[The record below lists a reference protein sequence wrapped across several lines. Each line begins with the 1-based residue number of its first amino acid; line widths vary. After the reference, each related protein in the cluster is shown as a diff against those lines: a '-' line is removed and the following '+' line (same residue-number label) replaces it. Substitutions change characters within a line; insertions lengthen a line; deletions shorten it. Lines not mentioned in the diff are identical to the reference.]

1 MNASANRNNCMKLTK
16 SLITSIAFTT
26 LVACGGDGGVLDS
39 VPAPYSLS
47 GQIQK
52 GPLIFGSRI
61 WVSELDS
68 NLNPNGKTYLSQTKD
83 DLGNFRFSSSIGSNL
98 VELLGMG
105 YYMDEI
111 TGNLSTAPITLS
123 AIADLTVDAS
133 PTINILTTL
142 QAPRIKNL
150 ILQGKTY
157 TGAINQS
164 QTEVL
169 SAFGIDSTKI
179 DSLQSLYAMS
189 INGSTDQDSALLA
202 ASALLSKM
210 SSISA
215 AANSSSQAAEMS
227 YFLSR
232 IASDIAD
239 SGTLTTNSIITARN
253 TASSQLDLSAVRT
266 NVETYYANRGI
277 TMTAPKFEE
286 WIDKDNSGVLPRRL
300 VNATGLSFTNL
311 NSVETNLTL
320 TSNSVIV
327 GGIGSG
333 KNAALTVSSGVT
345 IVKNGSAL
353 TGRFSS
359 AQDGD
364 TLAFRITSPGFGVTS
379 TANISVGSTSAQW
392 SVTTRTPS
400 IANVWGSGMSVPQ
413 TASNQYFA
421 VPISASQSFTAHYAG
436 ISTGGTTPVSL
447 SIYSDNSGVPGT
459 ALATSNTFGTY
470 FNGTFTKLIGGTT
483 STFPV
488 IQAHL
493 GSSGVSL
500 QSGSTYWLVVNY
512 GIAVTPGLNDAAG
525 TTVGLGRK
533 MSADGTSWVNWSS
546 TANGNTDNANPNI
559 LPGGFVSN

>member
-1 MNASANRNNCMKLTK
+1 MNTLKL
-16 SLITSIAFTT
+16 LFTSIV
-26 LVACGGDGGVLDS
+26 LLLLSACGGGGGS
-39 VPAPYSLS
+39 STSAATYSLS
-47 GQIQK
+47 GQVQK

-61 WVSELDS
+61 WVSELDT

-83 DLGNFRFSSSIGSNL
+83 DLGNFRISSSIGSNL

-123 AIADLTVDAS
+123 AIADLTVDAT

-157 TGAINQS
+157 TEAINQS
-164 QTEVL
+164 QAEVL
-169 SAFGIDSTKI
+169 LAFGIDSTKI

-202 ASALLSKM
+202 TSALLSKM
-210 SSISA
+210 SSTSA
-215 AANSSSQAAEMS
+215 ATNSSSQAAEMS

-239 SGTLTTNSIITARN
+239 SGALTTNSIISARN

-311 NSVETNLTL
+311 TSVETDLIL
-320 TSNSVIV
+320 TSNSVTV
-327 GGIGSG
+327 GGIGTG
-333 KNAALTVSSGVT
+333 KNAGLSVNSGVT

-359 AQDGD
+359 VQDGD

-400 IANVWGSGMSVPQ
+400 IANVWGSGMGVPQ

-470 FNGTFTKLIGGTT
+470 FNGTFTKLSGGTT

-493 GSSGVSL
+493 GSSGFQL
-500 QSGSTYWLVVNY
+500 QSGNIYWLVVNY
-512 GIAVTPGLNDAAG
+512 GTAITPGLNDAAS
-525 TTVGLGRK
+525 TTVGVGRK

-546 TANGNTDNANPNI
+546 TTNGNSENANPNI